1 MGLILNTNTNMKNNF
16 WHLLMLA
23 VLSVTA
29 TCLVA
34 CSSSSDDEP
43 TPTPQPQPQ
52 PVKGTF
58 TLNVNASLSGA
69 ATRGTLT
76 ESGTTYNL
84 TWTAA
89 DRVDVKKSG
98 TSVGTLSALTTG
110 DASSD
115 LAGTVSGTF
124 AVNDELTLT
133 YPKAPVS
140 YADQKGTLDNLGAN
154 YAFATAKVTVTDVS
168 GSVITTNEAT
178 FAAQHA
184 IVKFTLKDE
193 KGVAINAT
201 SLTIE
206 GCDQTVSVTRE
217 SGASELYVSVPAIAN
232 KNLTLTASTGS
243 ATYKYNRTNVT
254 FAAGKHYTQNV
265 TMGMYDGSYNANST
279 PLTFQA
285 IKEGTITFTKAITG
299 VVQYKVNDGTW
310 QDYSDA
316 ISVNAGDK
324 VCFKGDNSTYYV
336 STGEGTGNPSTF
348 ACSSACYIYGNVM
361 SLISTDS
368 QSFSPATSF
377 SGDKS
382 FLRMFE
388 GNTNLRSH
396 PYKDLVLP
404 ATKLTAQCYQD
415 MFSGCTGLTRSAI
428 LADASGATNAYQRMY
443 NGCSNLSEVTCY
455 AAYNADYFASW
466 LGSVANVANVAN
478 VAKTG
483 TFYTTTAHK
492 TDWETFCSANISGWT
507 VVGK

>member
-16 WHLLMLA
+16 WHFLMLA

-76 ESGTTYNL
+76 PDGTIYNL

-89 DRVDVKKSG
+89 DRVDVKQSG
-98 TSVGTLSALTTG
+98 TSVGTLSAMTTG
-110 DASSD
+110 GASSD

-133 YPKAPVS
+133 YPKETVS
-140 YADQKGTLDNLGAN
+140 YANQKGTLDDLGAN
-154 YAFATAKVTVTDVS
+154 YAFATATVRVTAVS
-168 GSVITTNEAT
+168 GSTITTSNAS

-206 GCDQTVSVTRE
+206 GCDQTVSVTPE
-217 SGASELYVSVPAIAN
+217 SAASELYVSVPPIDG
-232 KNLTLTASTGS
+232 KNLTLTAIAGS
-243 ATYKYNRTNVT
+243 AEYKYNRTNVT

-265 TMGMYDGSYNANST
+265 TMGQSGSYTANDH

-285 IKEGTITFTKAITG
+285 IKEGTITYTAANAGYT
-299 VVQYKVNDGTW
+299 VEYKKNNNGWTT
-310 QDYSDA
+310 YSSA
-316 ISVNAGDK
+316 ISVAVGD
-324 VCFKGDNSTYYV
+324 VVSFKGDNSTYYM
-336 STGEGTGNPSTF
+336 STGEATGVPSKF

-361 SLISTDS
+361 SLISKE
-368 QSFSPATSF
+368 SFSTTTSF
-377 SGDKS
+377 TAEKT

-404 ATKLTAQCYQD
+404 ATTLAKQCYQN
-415 MFSGCTGLTRSAI
+415 MFFGCTGLTRSAI
-428 LADASGATNAYQRMY
+428 LANAVGADNAYQWMY
-443 NGCSNLSEVTCY
+443 KGCSNLSEVTCY
-455 AAYNADYFASW
+455 AEYNSAYFENWLTGVAS
-466 LGSVANVANVAN
+466 S
-478 VAKTG
+478 G
-483 TFYTTTAHK
+483 TFYTTTEHK
-492 TDWETFCSANISGWT
+492 TYWESFLSANISGWT
-507 VVGK
+507 VVEKK

>member
-1 MGLILNTNTNMKNNF
+1 MGLILNTNTNMKNNL
-16 WHLLMLA
+16 WHFLMLA
-23 VLSVTA
+23 VLSLTA

-34 CSSSSDDEP
+34 CSSSSDDDP

-89 DRVDVKKSG
+89 DRVDVKQSG

-110 DASSD
+110 GASSD

-124 AVNDELTLT
+124 AVDGVLTLT
-133 YPKAPVS
+133 YPKETVS
-140 YADQKGTLDNLGAN
+140 YANQKGTLDDLGAN
-154 YAFATAKVTVTDVS
+154 YAFATATVRVTAVS
-168 GSVITTNEAT
+168 GSTITTNNAS

-193 KGVAINAT
+193 KGMAINAT

-206 GCDQTVSVTRE
+206 GCGQAVSVTPE
-217 SGASELYVSVPAIAN
+217 SAASELYVSVPAIAN

-265 TMGMYDGSYNANST
+265 TMGMYDDSYNANST

-285 IKEGTITFTKAITG
+285 IKAGTITFTKAITG

-361 SLISTDS
+361 SLISKE
-368 QSFSPATSF
+368 SFSTTTSF
-377 SGDKS
+377 TAEKT

-388 GNTNLRSH
+388 DQTNLRSH

-404 ATKLTAQCYQD
+404 ATTLAEQCYQD

-428 LADASGATNAYQRMY
+428 LADATGAANAYQRMY

-455 AAYNADYFASW
+455 AEYVTTNTPFANW
-466 LGSVANVANVAN
+466 LTGVASS
-478 VAKTG
+478 G
-483 TFYTTTAHK
+483 TFYTTTEHK
-492 TDWETFCSANISGWT
+492 TDWDEFRSANISGWT

>member
-23 VLSVTA
+23 VLSLTA

-76 ESGTTYNL
+76 EDGTAYKL
-84 TWTAA
+84 YWTAE
-89 DRVDVKKSG
+89 DRVDVKKDVA
-98 TSVGTLSALTTG
+98 SVGTLSASTTG
-110 DASSD
+110 TASSD
-115 LAGTVSGTF
+115 LVGTVSGTF
-124 AVNDELTLT
+124 EVDDELTLT
-133 YPKAPVS
+133 YPKAAVS
-140 YADQKGTLDNLGAN
+140 YTGQKGTLADIGAN
-154 YAFATAKVTVTDVS
+154 YAFATATVTVATVS
-168 GSVITTNEAT
+168 ESVITTGDAA

-201 SLTIE
+201 SLTIK
-206 GCDQTVSVTRE
+206 GCGQAVSVTLSPE
-217 SGASELYVSVPAIAN
+217 SAASELYVSVPAIAN

-243 ATYKYNRTNVT
+243 AEYKYNRTNVT

-285 IKEGTITFTKAITG
+285 IKEGTITYTAANAGYT
-299 VVQYKVNDGTW
+299 VEYKKNNGGWTT
-310 QDYSDA
+310 YSSA
-316 ISVNAGDK
+316 ISVAVGDVVSFRGTNA
-324 VCFKGDNSTYYV
+324 TYYV
-336 STGEGTGNPSTF
+336 SIGEGTGDLSTF
-348 ACSSACYIYGNVM
+348 VCSSACYIYGNVM
-361 SLISTDS
+361 SLISKE
-368 QSFSPATSF
+368 SFSSTVLFTAV
-377 SGDKS
+377 KA
-382 FLRMFE
+382 FLRMFK
-388 GNTNLRSH
+388 NQANLRSH

-404 ATKLTAQCYQD
+404 ATTLAEQCYQD

-428 LADASGATNAYQRMY
+428 LANATGAANAYQRMY
-443 NGCSNLSEVTCY
+443 NGCSNLSEVTCN
-455 AAYNADYFASW
+455 AAYNAAYFADW
-466 LGSVANVANVAN
+466 LKGVASS
-478 VAKTG
+478 G
-483 TFYTTTAHK
+483 TFYTNK
-492 TDWETFCSANISGWT
+492 DSWSDWVKNNISGWT
-507 VVGK
+507 VK

>member
-1 MGLILNTNTNMKNNF
+1 MKNNF
-16 WHLLMLA
+16 WHLLILA

-43 TPTPQPQPQ
+43 APTPQPQPQ

-76 ESGTTYNL
+76 EDGTTYNL

-89 DRVDVKKSG
+89 DRVDVKQSG
-98 TSVGTLSALTTG
+98 TSVGTLSAMTTG
-110 DASSD
+110 VASSD

-124 AVNDELTLT
+124 ALNEELTLT
-133 YPKAPVS
+133 YPKATEN
-140 YADQKGTLDNLGAN
+140 YADQKGTLADLGAN
-154 YAFATAKVTVTDVS
+154 YAFATAATVKVTAVN
-168 GSVITTNEAT
+168 GSVITAEDAT
-178 FAAQHA
+178 FKAQHA

-206 GCDQTVSVTRE
+206 GCGQAVSVTPE
-217 SGASELYVSVPAIAN
+217 PAASELYVSVPAIAN

-265 TMGMYDGSYNANST
+265 TMGQSGSYDANDH

-285 IKEGTITFTKAITG
+285 IKAGTITYTAAKSEYT
-299 VVQYKVNDGTW
+299 VEYKKNNDGWTT
-310 QDYSDA
+310 YSSA
-316 ISVNAGDK
+316 ISVAVGDVVSFRGTNA
-324 VCFKGDNSTYYV
+324 TYYD

-361 SLISTDS
+361 SLISKE
-368 QSFSPATSF
+368 SFSTTTSF
-377 SGDKS
+377 TAKKT

-388 GNTNLRSH
+388 KQTNLRSH

-404 ATKLTAQCYQD
+404 ATTLTEQCYQD

-428 LADASGATNAYQRMY
+428 LADAPGAANAYQRMY

-455 AAYNADYFASW
+455 AEYVTNNSPFANW
-466 LGSVANVANVAN
+466 LTGVASS
-478 VAKTG
+478 G
-483 TFYTTTAHK
+483 TFYTNSTHK
-492 TDWETFCSANISGWT
+492 ASWDTFHTQNITGWT
-507 VVGK
+507 IAVKE

>member
-1 MGLILNTNTNMKNNF
+1 MKNNF

-23 VLSVTA
+23 VLSLTA

-76 ESGTTYNL
+76 YVDNVYNL
-84 TWTAA
+84 AWTAA
-89 DRVDVKKSG
+89 DRVDVKKKDG

-140 YADQKGTLDNLGAN
+140 YADQKGTLADLGAN
-154 YAFATAKVTVTDVS
+154 YAFATATVTVATVS
-168 GSVITTNEAT
+168 ESVITTGDAA

-206 GCDQTVSVTRE
+206 GCDQTVSVTPE
-217 SGASELYVSVPAIAN
+217 SAASELYVSVPAIAN
-232 KNLTLTASTGS
+232 KNLTLKATAGS
-243 ATYKYNRTNVT
+243 ATYQYNRTNVT
-254 FAAGKHYTQNV
+254 FEAGKHYTQNV
-265 TMGMYDGSYNANST
+265 TMGQSGSYDANT
-279 PLTFQA
+279 QPLTFQA
-285 IKEGTITFTKAITG
+285 IKEGTITYTAANAGYT
-299 VVQYKVNDGTW
+299 VEYKKNNGGWTT
-310 QDYSDA
+310 YSYSSA
-316 ISVNAGDK
+316 ISVAVGDVVSFRGTNA
-324 VCFKGDNSTYYV
+324 TYYV
-336 STGEGTGNPSTF
+336 SIGEGTGDLSTF
-348 ACSSACYIYGNVM
+348 VCSSACYIYGNVM
-361 SLISTDS
+361 SLISKE
-368 QSFSPATSF
+368 SFSTITKFTAA
-377 SGDKS
+377 KA
-382 FLRMFE
+382 FLRMFK
-388 GNTNLRSH
+388 NQANLRSH

-404 ATKLTAQCYQD
+404 ATILAEQCYRE
-415 MFSGCTGLTRSAI
+415 MVSGCTGLTRSAI
-428 LADASGATNAYQRMY
+428 LDKAVGAENAYQWMY
-443 NGCSNLSEVTCY
+443 KGCSNLSEVTCY
-455 AAYNADYFASW
+455 AEYNSTYFENWLTGVAS
-466 LGSVANVANVAN
+466 S
-478 VAKTG
+478 G
-483 TFYTTTAHK
+483 TFYTTTEHK
-492 TDWETFCSANISGWT
+492 TYWESFLSANISGWT